1 MSEQPPERPPEEPL
15 APEAPAEPPPP
26 AQPAEPPPPAEPGEP
41 PPFQPTAEPP
51 RPHPI
56 RLVID
61 DDLKRSRLT
70 VFFRP
75 LLAIPHAI
83 WVTLWKY
90 AIYVVAFIN
99 WWVTL
104 FGGRTPEDLHLFI
117 ARYVRYQAHLSAYLS
132 FLGNPYPTFF
142 GREGTYPI
150 DLTIE
155 PRQRQRRLI
164 TLFRLILGIPAFL
177 LGYVFGIVTFVVALI
192 GWFVCLILG
201 RMPKGMRDLLA
212 YCRRYRSQADAY
224 VYLLT
229 DRYPS
234 LAAPAPPS

>member
-15 APEAPAEPPPP
+15 APEVPVEPTQPAEPAEPAEPPP
-26 AQPAEPPPPAEPGEP
+26 AQPAVEPS
-41 PPFQPTAEPP
+41 
-51 RPHPI
+51 RRHPI
-56 RLVID
+56 RLVIE

-117 ARYVRYQAHLSAYLS
+117 SRYVRYQAHLSAYLS

-150 DLTIE
+150 DVEIDA
-155 PRQRQRRLI
+155 RQRQRRLI

-177 LGYVFGIVTFVVALI
+177 LAYVFGIVTAVVAII

-212 YCRRYRSQADAY
+212 YCRRYRSQTDGY

-234 LAAPAPPS
+234 LAAPPPPS

>member
-1 MSEQPPERPPEEPL
+1 MTDQPPEEPPL
-15 APEAPAEPPPP
+15 QERRPPREQPVEPPSQPAPAY
-26 AQPAEPPPPAEPGEP
+26 
-41 PPFQPTAEPP
+41 PTIEPP
-51 RPHPI
+51 RRHPI
-56 RLVID
+56 RLVVNN
-61 DDLKRSRLT
+61 DLKRRRLT

-75 LLAIPHAI
+75 VLAIPHGI

-117 ARYVRYQAHLSAYLS
+117 ARYVRYQTYLSAYLS

-142 GREGTYPI
+142 GREGTYPV
-150 DLTIE
+150 DLEINPPQHQNRWVTG
-155 PRQRQRRLI
+155 
-164 TLFRLILGIPAFL
+164 FRLILGIPAL
-177 LGYVFGIVTFVVALI
+177 ILSYVFGIVTFVVALI

-212 YCRRYRSQADAY
+212 YCRRYRSQTDAY
-224 VYLLT
+224 FYLLT

-234 LAAPAPPS
+234 LAGPST